1 MKKEERRGRKE
12 SKKEGEEE
20 GRKEGSQ
27 RKKEF
32 KEFRSVM
39 NIAEGIER
47 GKGEEGRGRGYTN
60 KYGGRDETREVNE
73 DEQER

>member
-1 MKKEERRGRKE
+1 M
-12 SKKEGEEE
+12 
-20 GRKEGSQ
+20 
-27 RKKEF
+27 
-32 KEFRSVM
+32 M

-47 GKGEEGRGRGYTN
+47 GKGGEGRGRVYRN